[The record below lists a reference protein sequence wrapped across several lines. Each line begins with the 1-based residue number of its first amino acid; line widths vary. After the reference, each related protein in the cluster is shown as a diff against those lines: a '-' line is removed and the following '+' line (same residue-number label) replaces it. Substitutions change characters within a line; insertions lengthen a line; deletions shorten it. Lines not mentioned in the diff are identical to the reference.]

1 MPFGTI
7 PAVAQN
13 KPGTQGVPGLAGRV
27 RPPYVAT
34 RVGRQAAA
42 FVFGPR
48 VAARFSTKAFPEGE
62 REPVA
67 GSGGIR

>member
-1 MPFGTI
+1 MRFGVI
-7 PAVAQN
+7 PAGAQN
-13 KPGTQGVPGLAGRV
+13 KPGTQGVPGLSRRV
-27 RPPYVAT
+27 RPSYVPT
-34 RVGRQAAA
+34 RVGGQATAL
-42 FVFGPR
+42 VFGPR